1 MQNVCLNL
9 KSFHSIMNAFQF
21 FLRFLFAPIILLNT
35 LFGSTVGLLIFSK
48 KKLDKMGPIQIYKCL
63 LAIEYLDVLVLKQY
77 LQYAFGIDFT
87 TYSTVICRAYWYVSY
102 VYASTLPYLL
112 VYIST
117 ERYVAV
123 TFPSKRFLL
132 RKQLIQTVYFGVLI
146 TYEAVFYLPT
156 LIYWNV
162 SAKSLSMN
170 QSLNETNATDMMVY
184 SCGPV
189 DSNAYNILSWIDMGN
204 RVIVPFFLMIVCTLM
219 LIGKIFHSRIKF
231 NRRLTENK
239 MFRKDIGFSTTSI
252 LINVIFLVLTLP
264 VSVWVFVPE
273 FSGAQHEDVWILVQY
288 LIYTCYSSDFIII
301 FMTNS
306 LFRSE
311 FFSLFKK

>member
-1 MQNVCLNL
+1 MNV
-9 KSFHSIMNAFQF
+9 FQF
-21 FLRFLFAPIILLNT
+21 FLRYLFAPIILLNT
-35 LFGSTVGLLIFSK
+35 LFGSTIGLLIFSK
-48 KKLDKMGPIQIYKCL
+48 KKLNKMGPIQIYKFL
-63 LAIEYLDVLVLKQY
+63 LSIEYLDVLVLKQY
-77 LQYAFGIDFT
+77 LQYAFDFDFT
-87 TYSTVICRAYWYVSY
+87 TYSTFICRAYWYVSY

-112 VYIST
+112 VYISI

-132 RKQLIQTVYFGVLI
+132 RKQPIQIVYFAVLI
-146 TYEAVFYLPT
+146 SYEAVFYLPT

-162 SAKSLSMN
+162 SEKSLR
-170 QSLNETNATDMMVY
+170 NETNVTDMMVY

-189 DSNAYNILSWIDMGN
+189 DRNAYNILSWIDLGN

-219 LIGKIFHSRIKF
+219 LIGKIFQSRIKF
-231 NRRLTENK
+231 ISNRRLAENK
-239 MFRKDIGFSTTSI
+239 TFRRDIGFSTTSI

-273 FSGAQHEDVWILVQY
+273 FSGSQNEDVWILVQY

-301 FMTNS
+301 LVTNS

-311 FFSLFKK
+311 FFSLFKKLIVCL